1 MNKAKGFIVG
11 ATVVFLLVAIRDG
24 NTPAMITSAIILA
37 LVGGGE

>member
-11 ATVVFLLVAIRDG
+11 ATVIFLLVAIRDG
-24 NTPAMITSAIILA
+24 NIPAMLISVITLA